1 MLPVAGIRVLDLS
14 RQLPG
19 PFCTWLLADL
29 GADVIRI
36 EDPAAIARARG
47 LGSRPAPSEADYDP
61 QRQVLN
67 RNKRSLVLNL
77 KVPAGREVFY
87 RLAERA
93 DVLVEGFRPGV
104 TRRLGIDYA
113 TLAAKNPR
121 LVYCSLSGW
130 GQTGPYREVAGHDID
145 YLAVAGVLDL
155 TGPAE
160 GPPAIPG
167 VQVADIGGGALLAA
181 FGIMVAL
188 FHRER
193 TGQGQYIDVSML
205 DGVVAWLGH
214 IIGRFLGGEVWGRGR
229 GLLNGG
235 VPCYN
240 VYPTADG
247 KYLAVGALE
256 PWFWANLC
264 RRLGRED
271 LIPKQFA
278 TGPEGEAVRAEL
290 AAIFKTRTRDEW
302 AVELMGADTCVA
314 PVKELAETLADS
326 QVQARQM
333 LLELEDPRYGRV
345 RQVGFPIKF
354 SATPAQV
361 RHLGGPLGADTE
373 AILGELGY
381 SAAEIEGL
389 RQAGAI
395 QWAPGRVPPGSPL
408 PQHVDEPGDLV

>member
-1 MLPVAGIRVLDLS
+1 MLALDGIRVLDLS

-36 EDPAAIARARG
+36 EDPTAIARARG
-47 LGSRPAPSEADYDP
+47 AAGAPSPVAEPDYDP
-61 QRQVLN
+61 HRQVLN

-77 KVPAGREVFY
+77 KVPAGRDVFY
-87 RLAERA
+87 RLVEGA
-93 DVLVEGFRPGV
+93 DVVVEGFRPGV
-104 TRRLGIDYA
+104 TRRLGIDYE
-113 TLAAKNPR
+113 TLRRKNPR

-155 TGPAE
+155 TGPAG
-160 GPPAIPG
+160 GPPFIPG
-167 VQVADIGGGALLAA
+167 VQVADIGGGALMAA

-193 TGQGQYIDVSML
+193 TGQGQYLDVSML
-205 DGVVAWLGH
+205 DGAFAWLAH
-214 IIGRFLGGEVWGRGR
+214 IIGRFFAGEVWGRGR

-240 VYPTADG
+240 IYPTADG
-247 KYLAVGALE
+247 KYIAVGALE

-278 TGPEGEAVRAEL
+278 TGPEGEAVREEL
-290 AAIFKTRTRDEW
+290 AAIFRTRPRDEW
-302 AVELMGADTCVA
+302 AAELMTADTCVA
-314 PVKELAETLADS
+314 PVKDLAEALADP
-326 QVQARQM
+326 QVGARQ
-333 LLELEDPRYGRV
+333 LVLELDDPRYGRV

-354 SATPAQV
+354 SATPGRI
-361 RHLGGPLGADTE
+361 RHLGGPLGQDTE
-373 AILGELGY
+373 AVLRELGY
-381 SAAEIEGL
+381 SAAEVEGL
-389 RQAGAI
+389 RAAGA
-395 QWAPGRVPPGSPL
+395 VPA
-408 PQHVDEPGDLV
+408 

>member
-1 MLPVAGIRVLDLS
+1 MLALEGIRVLDLS

-29 GADVIRI
+29 GADVIRV
-36 EDPAAIARARG
+36 EDPTAIARARG
-47 LGSRPAPSEADYDP
+47 AAGHSTPAAERGYDP
-61 QRQVLN
+61 HREVLN

-77 KVPAGREVFY
+77 KVAAGREVFY
-87 RLAERA
+87 RLVERA
-93 DVLVEGFRPGV
+93 DVVVEGFRPGV
-104 TRRLGIDYA
+104 TRRLGIDYE
-113 TLAAKNPR
+113 TLQARNPR
-121 LVYCSLSGW
+121 LIYCSLSGW

-155 TGPAE
+155 TGPAD

-167 VQVADIGGGALLAA
+167 VQVADIGGGALMAA

-205 DGVVAWLGH
+205 DGAFAWLGH
-214 IIGRFLGGEVWGRGR
+214 IIGRFFTGEVWTRGR

-278 TGPEGEAVRAEL
+278 GGPEGEAVRAEL
-290 AAIFKTRTRDEW
+290 AAIFRTRSRDEW
-302 AVELMGADTCVA
+302 AAELMGADTCVA
-314 PVKELAETLADS
+314 PVKDLGEALADP
-326 QVQARQM
+326 QIQARQM
-333 LLELEDPRYGRV
+333 VIEVEDPRYGRV
-345 RQVGFPIKF
+345 RQVGFPVKF
-354 SATPAQV
+354 SATPGRV
-361 RHLGGPLGADTE
+361 RHLGGPLGADTD
-373 AILGELGY
+373 AILRELGY
-381 SAAEIEGL
+381 SAAEVEGL
-389 RQAGAI
+389 RAAGAI
-395 QWAPGRVPPGSPL
+395 PA
-408 PQHVDEPGDLV
+408 

>member
-1 MLPVAGIRVLDLS
+1 MLALDGIRVLDLS

-29 GADVIRI
+29 GADVIRV
-36 EDPAAIARARG
+36 EDPAAITRARG
-47 LGSRPAPSEADYDP
+47 AAGGSPPVAEQGYDP
-61 QRQVLN
+61 HRQVLN

-77 KVPAGREVFY
+77 KIAAGREVFY
-87 RLAERA
+87 RLVERA
-93 DVLVEGFRPGV
+93 DVVVEGFRPGV
-104 TRRLGIDYA
+104 TRRLGIDYE
-113 TLAAKNPR
+113 TLQARNPR
-121 LVYCSLSGW
+121 LIYCSLSGW

-155 TGPAE
+155 TGPAG

-167 VQVADIGGGALLAA
+167 VQVADIGGGALMAA

-205 DGVVAWLGH
+205 DGAFAWLGH
-214 IIGRFLGGEVWGRGR
+214 IVGRFFTGEVWGRGR
-229 GLLNGG
+229 GLLTGG

-247 KYLAVGALE
+247 KYVAVGALE

-290 AAIFKTRTRDEW
+290 AAIFRTRSRDEW
-302 AVELMGADTCVA
+302 AAELMGADTCVA
-314 PVKELAETLADS
+314 PVKDLGEALADP
-326 QVQARQM
+326 QIQARQM
-333 LLELEDPRYGRV
+333 VIEVEDPRYGRV
-345 RQVGFPIKF
+345 RQVGFPVKF
-354 SATPAQV
+354 SATPGRV
-361 RHLGGPLGADTE
+361 RHLGGPLGADTG
-373 AILGELGY
+373 AVLRELGY
-381 SAAEIEGL
+381 SAAEVEDL
-389 RQAGAI
+389 RRAGAI
-395 QWAPGRVPPGSPL
+395 PPEG
-408 PQHVDEPGDLV
+408 GF

>member
-1 MLPVAGIRVLDLS
+1 MLALDGIRVLDLS

-29 GADVIRI
+29 GADVVRI

-47 LGSRPAPSEADYDP
+47 TAGDSPPVAERGYEPH
-61 QRQVLN
+61 RQVLN

-77 KVPAGREVFY
+77 KVAAGREVFY
-87 RLAERA
+87 RLVERA
-93 DVLVEGFRPGV
+93 DVVVEGFRPGV
-104 TRRLGIDYA
+104 TRRLGIDYE
-113 TLAAKNPR
+113 TLQARNPR
-121 LVYCSLSGW
+121 LIYCSLSGW

-155 TGPAE
+155 TGPAG
-160 GPPAIPG
+160 GPPVIPG
-167 VQVADIGGGALLAA
+167 VQVADIGGGALMAA

-205 DGVVAWLGH
+205 DGAFAWLGH
-214 IIGRFLGGEVWGRGR
+214 IIGRFFTGEVWGRGR
-229 GLLNGG
+229 GLLTGG

-247 KYLAVGALE
+247 KYVAVGALE

-278 TGPEGEAVRAEL
+278 TGPEGETVRAEL
-290 AAIFKTRTRDEW
+290 AAIFRTRSRDEW
-302 AVELMGADTCVA
+302 AAELMGADTCVA
-314 PVKELAETLADS
+314 PVKDLSEALADP
-326 QVQARQM
+326 QIQARQM
-333 LLELEDPRYGRV
+333 VIEVEDPRYGRV
-345 RQVGFPIKF
+345 RQVGFPVKF
-354 SATPAQV
+354 SATPGRV
-361 RHLGGPLGADTE
+361 RHLGGPLGADTG
-373 AILGELGY
+373 AVLRELGY
-381 SAAEIEGL
+381 SAAEVEDL
-389 RQAGAI
+389 RRAGAI
-395 QWAPGRVPPGSPL
+395 PPEG
-408 PQHVDEPGDLV
+408 GF

>member
-1 MLPVAGIRVLDLS
+1 MLALAGIRVLDLS

-36 EDPAAIARARG
+36 EDPTAIARARG
-47 LGSRPAPSEADYDP
+47 AGDAPLPGSERAYDP
-61 QRQVLN
+61 RREVLN

-77 KVPAGREVFY
+77 KTPAGRDVFY

-93 DVLVEGFRPGV
+93 DVVVEGFRPGV
-104 TRRLGIDYA
+104 TRRLGIDYE
-113 TLAAKNPR
+113 TLRAKNPR
-121 LVYCSLSGW
+121 LVYCSVSGW

-145 YLAVAGVLDL
+145 YLAVAGVLGL
-155 TGPAE
+155 TGPAD
-160 GPPAIPG
+160 GPPVIPG
-167 VQVADIGGGALLAA
+167 VQVADIGGGALMAA

-193 TGQGQYIDVSML
+193 TGQGQHIDVSML
-205 DGVVAWLGH
+205 DGAFAWLGH
-214 IIGRFLGGEVWGRGR
+214 IIGRFFTGEVWTRGR

-247 KYLAVGALE
+247 KYVAVGALE

-290 AAIFKTRTRDEW
+290 GAIFRTRTRDEW
-302 AVELMGADTCVA
+302 AAELMGADTCVA
-314 PVKELAETLADS
+314 PVNDLAEALADP
-326 QVQARQM
+326 QLQARQM
-333 LLELEDPRYGRV
+333 VLDLDDPRYGRV
-345 RQVGFPIKF
+345 RQVGFPVKF
-354 SATPAQV
+354 SATPGQV
-361 RHLGGPLGADTE
+361 RHLGGPLGEDTE
-373 AILGELGY
+373 AILRELGY
-381 SAAEIEGL
+381 SPAEVEEL
-389 RQAGAI
+389 RRAGAI
-395 QWAPGRVPPGSPL
+395 PA
-408 PQHVDEPGDLV
+408 